1 LINSFNSKAVLKIIG
16 IPTRVI
22 DYWDRTNFI
31 KPSIHEASG
40 YGSVR
45 LYSFTDLI
53 QFKVAKFLRDQGL
66 SLQKIRKSLNYLRK
80 HLPEIEK
87 PLAQL
92 RFLTD
97 GDTIFVLTNRDKEI
111 IDTLKKGQYI
121 LAIAIERLINE
132 LRGKTSKMATEK
144 IYMVNVAK
152 KRFKVILHP
161 DLEDGGYWVE
171 CPELPGC
178 SSQGDSVEEALDMIK
193 DAIKGHLEV
202 EEELKKE
209 AGLQNLSPFHKDIE
223 GFNWERSKGGNAEGV
238 D

>member
-1 LINSFNSKAVLKIIG
+1 MNNSFNSRMVSKIIG
-16 IPTRVI
+16 TPIRVI

-40 YGSVR
+40 YGSMR

-87 PLAQL
+87 PLVQL

-97 GDTIFVLTNRDKEI
+97 GETIFVLTNKDREI
-111 IDTLKKGQYI
+111 IDTLKKGQYVF
-121 LAIAIERLINE
+121 AIAIGELIND
-132 LRGKTSKMATEK
+132 LKGKTSKLTMDRV
-144 IYMVNVAK
+144 YMVNVSK

-161 DLEDGGYWVE
+161 DLEDGDYWVE
-171 CPELPGC
+171 CPELRGC
-178 SSQGDSVEEALDMIK
+178 SSQGDSVEEALDMNR

-202 EEELKKE
+202 KEEL
-209 AGLQNLSPFHKDIE
+209 
-223 GFNWERSKGGNAEGV
+223 EREVHRKRRVA
-238 D
+238 

>member
-1 LINSFNSKAVLKIIG
+1 MTNSFSSKAVSRIIG

-31 KPSIHEASG
+31 KPSVSEASG

-45 LYSFTDLI
+45 LYSFTDLF
-53 QFKVAKFLRDQGL
+53 QFKVANLLRDRGL

-80 HLPEIEK
+80 HLPEVEK

-97 GDTIFVLTNRDKEI
+97 GETIFVLTNKDKEI
-111 IDTLKKGQYI
+111 IDTLKKGQYV
-121 LAIAIERLINE
+121 LAIAIEELIND
-132 LRGKTSKMATEK
+132 LRGKISKIAMERTYIVK
-144 IYMVNVAK
+144 VF
-152 KRFKVILHP
+152 KREFKVILHP
-161 DLEDGGYWVE
+161 DLEERGYWVE

-202 EEELKKE
+202 EEEVKKQKGLKRK
-209 AGLQNLSPFHKDIE
+209 A
-223 GFNWERSKGGNAEGV
+223 A
-238 D
+238 

>member
-1 LINSFNSKAVLKIIG
+1 LSNSFNSKMVSKIIG
-16 IPTRVI
+16 IPLRVI

-31 KPSIHEASG
+31 KPSVHEASG
-40 YGSVR
+40 YGSMR

-66 SLQKIRKSLNYLRK
+66 LLQKIRKSLNFLRK

-97 GDTIFVLTNRDKEI
+97 GETIFVLTNKNREI
-111 IDTLKKGQYI
+111 IDTLKKGQYV
-121 LAIAIERLINE
+121 LSIAIGELINE
-132 LRGKTSKMATEK
+132 LKGETSKMTMDRE
-144 IYMVNVAK
+144 YMVNVL
-152 KRFKVILHP
+152 KRSFKVILHP
-161 DLEDGGYWVE
+161 DLEDGGYWIE

-178 SSQGDSVEEALDMIK
+178 SSQGDSVEEALDMIR

-202 EEELKKE
+202 EEELKRETTQKRK
-209 AGLQNLSPFHKDIE
+209 A
-223 GFNWERSKGGNAEGV
+223 A
-238 D
+238 

>member
-1 LINSFNSKAVLKIIG
+1 MINSFHSKAVSKIIG
-16 IPTRVI
+16 IQIRVI

-31 KPSIHEASG
+31 KPSISEASG

-53 QFKVAKFLRDQGL
+53 QFKVAHFLRKKGV
-66 SLQKIRKSLNYLRK
+66 SLQKIRKSLNFLRK
-80 HLPEIEK
+80 HLPEVEN

-97 GDTIFVLTNRDKEI
+97 GETIFVLTNKNSEI
-111 IDTLKKGQYI
+111 IDTLKRGQYV
-121 LAIAIERLINE
+121 LTIAIEELINE
-132 LRGKTSKMATEK
+132 LRGKTSQISTDK
-144 IYMVNVAK
+144 IYMVNVSK
-152 KRFKVILHP
+152 RRFKVILHP

-178 SSQGDSVEEALDMIK
+178 SSQGDSKEEALDMIK

-202 EEELKKE
+202 EEELRGKANPKRKV
-209 AGLQNLSPFHKDIE
+209 A
-223 GFNWERSKGGNAEGV
+223 
-238 D
+238 

>member
-1 LINSFNSKAVLKIIG
+1 MVSKIIG
-16 IPTRVI
+16 IPLRVI

-31 KPSIHEASG
+31 KPSVNEASG
-40 YGSVR
+40 YGSMR

-66 SLQKIRKSLNYLRK
+66 SLQKIRKSLNFLRK

-97 GDTIFVLTNRDKEI
+97 GETIFVLTNKSREI
-111 IDTLKKGQYI
+111 IDTLKKGQYV
-121 LAIAIERLINE
+121 LSIAIGELINE
-132 LRGKTSKMATEK
+132 LKGETSKMTMDRE
-144 IYMVNVAK
+144 YMVNVL
-152 KRFKVILHP
+152 KRSFKVILHP

-178 SSQGDSVEEALDMIK
+178 SSQGDSVEEALDMIR
-193 DAIKGHLEV
+193 DAIKGDLEV
-202 EEELKKE
+202 LEELKKE
-209 AGLQNLSPFHKDIE
+209 AAQK
-223 GFNWERSKGGNAEGV
+223 RRAA
-238 D
+238 

>member
-1 LINSFNSKAVLKIIG
+1 MEVIKLNNSFNSRAVSKIIG
-16 IPTRVI
+16 TPIRVI

-31 KPSIHEASG
+31 KPSINEASG
-40 YGSVR
+40 YGSMR

-97 GDTIFVLTNRDKEI
+97 GETIFVLTNRDRKI
-111 IDTLKKGQYI
+111 IDTLKKGQFVFT
-121 LAIAIERLINE
+121 IAIEELIND
-132 LRGKTSKMATEK
+132 LKGKTSKMTTDRV
-144 IYMVNVAK
+144 YTVNVSK

-171 CPELPGC
+171 CPELHGC
-178 SSQGDSVEEALDMIK
+178 SSQGDSVEEALDMIR
-193 DAIKGHLEV
+193 DAIKRHHEV
-202 EEELKKE
+202 EEELERGAHRKKRV
-209 AGLQNLSPFHKDIE
+209 A
-223 GFNWERSKGGNAEGV
+223 
-238 D
+238 

>member
-1 LINSFNSKAVLKIIG
+1 MVSKIIG
-16 IPTRVI
+16 IPLRVI

-31 KPSIHEASG
+31 KPSINEASG
-40 YGSVR
+40 YGSMR

-66 SLQKIRKSLNYLRK
+66 SLQKIRKSLNFLRK

-97 GDTIFVLTNRDKEI
+97 GETIFVLTNKNREI
-111 IDTLKKGQYI
+111 IDTLKKGQYV
-121 LAIAIERLINE
+121 LSIAIGELINE
-132 LRGKTSKMATEK
+132 LKGETSKMTMDRE
-144 IYMVNVAK
+144 YMVNVLK
-152 KRFKVILHP
+152 KSFKVVLHP
-161 DLEDGGYWVE
+161 DLEDGGYWIE

-178 SSQGDSVEEALDMIK
+178 SSQGDSVEEALDMIR

-209 AGLQNLSPFHKDIE
+209 AAQK
-223 GFNWERSKGGNAEGV
+223 RRAA
-238 D
+238 

>member
-1 LINSFNSKAVLKIIG
+1 MNSFNSKMVSKIIG
-16 IPTRVI
+16 IPLRVI

-31 KPSIHEASG
+31 KPSVNEAAG
-40 YGSVR
+40 YGSMR

-66 SLQKIRKSLNYLRK
+66 SLQKIRKSLNFLRK

-97 GDTIFVLTNRDKEI
+97 GETIFVLTNKNREI
-111 IDTLKKGQYI
+111 IDTLKKGQYV
-121 LAIAIERLINE
+121 LSIAIGELINE
-132 LRGKTSKMATEK
+132 LKGETSKITMDRE
-144 IYMVNVAK
+144 YMVNVL
-152 KRFKVILHP
+152 KRSFKVILHP
-161 DLEDGGYWVE
+161 DLEDGGYWIE

-178 SSQGDSVEEALDMIK
+178 SSQGDSVEEALDMIR

-209 AGLQNLSPFHKDIE
+209 AAQK
-223 GFNWERSKGGNAEGV
+223 RRAA
-238 D
+238 

>member
-1 LINSFNSKAVLKIIG
+1 MSNSFNSKMVSKIIG
-16 IPTRVI
+16 IPLRVI

-31 KPSIHEASG
+31 KPSINEASG
-40 YGSVR
+40 YGSMR

-66 SLQKIRKSLNYLRK
+66 SLQKIRKSLNFLRK

-97 GDTIFVLTNRDKEI
+97 GETIFVLTNKNREI
-111 IDTLKKGQYI
+111 IDTLKKGQYV
-121 LAIAIERLINE
+121 LSIAIGELINE
-132 LRGKTSKMATEK
+132 LKGETSKMTMDRE
-144 IYMVNVAK
+144 YMVNVL
-152 KRFKVILHP
+152 KRSFKVILHP

-171 CPELPGC
+171 CPEPPGC
-178 SSQGDSVEEALDMIK
+178 SSQGDSVEEALDMIR

-209 AGLQNLSPFHKDIE
+209 ASQK
-223 GFNWERSKGGNAEGV
+223 RKAA
-238 D
+238 

>member
-1 LINSFNSKAVLKIIG
+1 VINSFNSKAVSRIIG

-22 DYWDRTNFI
+22 DYWDRTNFV
-31 KPSIHEASG
+31 KPSISEASG
-40 YGSVR
+40 HGSVR

-53 QFKVAKFLRDQGL
+53 QFRVAKFLRDQGV

-80 HLPEIEK
+80 HLPEVEN
-87 PLAQL
+87 PLTQL

-97 GDTIFVLTNRDKEI
+97 GETIFVLTNRDKEI
-111 IDTLKKGQYI
+111 IDTLKKGQYV
-121 LAIAIERLINE
+121 LAIAIEELIND
-132 LRGKTSKMATEK
+132 LRGKTSKIATERT
-144 IYMVNVAK
+144 YTVNVSK
-152 KRFKVILHP
+152 KEFKVILHP
-161 DLEDGGYWVE
+161 DLENGGYWVE

-209 AGLQNLSPFHKDIE
+209 KSLKRKA
-223 GFNWERSKGGNAEGV
+223 A
-238 D
+238 

>member
-1 LINSFNSKAVLKIIG
+1 MTNSFNSKTVSKILG
-16 IPTRVI
+16 IPVRVI

-31 KPSIHEASG
+31 KPSVHEASG
-40 YGSVR
+40 YGSMR

-87 PLAQL
+87 PLVQL

-97 GDTIFVLTNRDKEI
+97 GETIFVLTNKDREI
-111 IDTLKKGQYI
+111 IDTLKKGQYV
-121 LAIAIERLINE
+121 LAIAIGELINE
-132 LRGKTSKMATEK
+132 LKGKTSQMTVDRA
-144 IYMVNVAK
+144 YMVQVSK
-152 KRFKVILHP
+152 KGFKVILHP

-178 SSQGDSVEEALDMIK
+178 SSRGDSVEEALDMIK

-202 EEELKKE
+202 QEELRKETTQKKR
-209 AGLQNLSPFHKDIE
+209 A
-223 GFNWERSKGGNAEGV
+223 A
-238 D
+238 

>member
-1 LINSFNSKAVLKIIG
+1 MVRLINSFNSKAVSKIIG
-16 IPTRVI
+16 IPIRVI

-31 KPSIHEASG
+31 KPSISEASG

-53 QFKVAKFLRDQGL
+53 QFRVAKFLRDKGL

-80 HLPEIEK
+80 HLPEVEN

-97 GDTIFVLTNRDKEI
+97 GETIFVLTNSDKEI
-111 IDTLKKGQYI
+111 IDTLKKGQYV
-121 LAIAIERLINE
+121 LAIAIEELIND
-132 LRGKTSKMATEK
+132 LRGKTSKIAMDRS
-144 IYMVNVAK
+144 YMVKVSRK
-152 KRFKVILHP
+152 EFKVILHA

-193 DAIKGHLEV
+193 DAIRGHLEV
-202 EEELKKE
+202 EEGLKEKK
-209 AGLQNLSPFHKDIE
+209 SPK
-223 GFNWERSKGGNAEGV
+223 RKAA
-238 D
+238 

>member
-1 LINSFNSKAVLKIIG
+1 MPDSFNSKTVSKILG
-16 IPTRVI
+16 IPLRVV

-31 KPSIHEASG
+31 KPSVHEASG
-40 YGSVR
+40 YGSMR

-87 PLAQL
+87 PLVQL

-97 GDTIFVLTNRDKEI
+97 GEMIFVLTNKDKEI
-111 IDTLKKGQYI
+111 IDTLKKGQYVF
-121 LAIAIERLINE
+121 AIAIGELIND
-132 LRGKTSKMATEK
+132 LKGKTSKMTMDRV
-144 IYMVNVAK
+144 YMVHVS
-152 KRFKVILHP
+152 KREFKVILHP
-161 DLEDGGYWVE
+161 DLEVGGYWVE

-193 DAIKGHLEV
+193 DAIKGHFEI

-209 AGLQNLSPFHKDIE
+209 TSQKRKVA
-223 GFNWERSKGGNAEGV
+223 
-238 D
+238 

>member
-1 LINSFNSKAVLKIIG
+1 MTDSFNSKTVSKILG
-16 IPTRVI
+16 IPLRVV

-31 KPSIHEASG
+31 KPSVHEASG
-40 YGSVR
+40 YGSMR

-87 PLAQL
+87 PLAQM

-97 GDTIFVLTNRDKEI
+97 GETIFVLTNKDREI
-111 IDTLKKGQYI
+111 IDTLKKGQYVF
-121 LAIAIERLINE
+121 AIAIGELIND
-132 LRGKTSKMATEK
+132 LKGKTSKLTMDRV
-144 IYMVNVAK
+144 YMVNVSK

-171 CPELPGC
+171 CPALPGC
-178 SSQGDSVEEALDMIK
+178 SSQGDSVEEALDMIR

-202 EEELKKE
+202 EEEL
-209 AGLQNLSPFHKDIE
+209 
-223 GFNWERSKGGNAEGV
+223 EREVHRKRRVA
-238 D
+238 

>member
-1 LINSFNSKAVLKIIG
+1 MTNSFNSKTVSRILG
-16 IPTRVI
+16 IPLRVV

-31 KPSIHEASG
+31 KPSVHEASG
-40 YGSVR
+40 YGSMR

-53 QFKVAKFLRDQGL
+53 QFRVAKFLRDQGL

-87 PLAQL
+87 PLVQL

-97 GDTIFVLTNRDKEI
+97 GETIFVLTNKDREI
-111 IDTLKKGQYI
+111 IDTLKKGQYV
-121 LAIAIERLINE
+121 LAIAIGELIND
-132 LRGKTSKMATEK
+132 LKGKTSKMTMDRV
-144 IYMVNVAK
+144 YMVQVS
-152 KRFKVILHP
+152 RRGFKVILHP

-193 DAIKGHLEV
+193 DAIKGHLEI
-202 EEELKKE
+202 EEELTKETSQKKKV
-209 AGLQNLSPFHKDIE
+209 A
-223 GFNWERSKGGNAEGV
+223 
-238 D
+238 

>member
-1 LINSFNSKAVLKIIG
+1 LSNSFNSKMVSKIIG
-16 IPTRVI
+16 IPLRVI

-31 KPSIHEASG
+31 KPSVHEASG
-40 YGSVR
+40 YGSMR

-66 SLQKIRKSLNYLRK
+66 LLQKIRKSLNFLRK

-97 GDTIFVLTNRDKEI
+97 GETIFVLTNKNREI
-111 IDTLKKGQYI
+111 IDTLKKGQYV
-121 LAIAIERLINE
+121 LSIAIGELINE
-132 LRGKTSKMATEK
+132 LKGETSKMTMDRE
-144 IYMVNVAK
+144 YMVNVL
-152 KRFKVILHP
+152 KRSFKVILHP
-161 DLEDGGYWVE
+161 DLEDGGYWIE

-178 SSQGDSVEEALDMIK
+178 SSQGDSVEEALDMIR

-202 EEELKKE
+202 QEELKKE
-209 AGLQNLSPFHKDIE
+209 AAQK
-223 GFNWERSKGGNAEGV
+223 RRAA
-238 D
+238 

>member
-1 LINSFNSKAVLKIIG
+1 MTDSFNSKTVSKILG
-16 IPTRVI
+16 IPIRVI

-31 KPSIHEASG
+31 KPSINEASG
-40 YGSVR
+40 YGSMR

-66 SLQKIRKSLNYLRK
+66 SLQKMRKSLNYLRK
-80 HLPEIEK
+80 HLPEVAS

-97 GDTIFVLTNRDKEI
+97 GETIFVLTNKDREI
-111 IDTLKKGQYI
+111 IDTLKKGQYV
-121 LAIAIERLINE
+121 LAIAIGELITD
-132 LRGKTSKMATEK
+132 LKGKTSKMTTDRVY
-144 IYMVNVAK
+144 IVHVS
-152 KRFKVILHP
+152 KRPFKVILHP
-161 DLEDGGYWVE
+161 DLEDGGYWAE

-193 DAIKGHLEV
+193 DAIKGHLEI

-209 AGLQNLSPFHKDIE
+209 TSQKRKVA
-223 GFNWERSKGGNAEGV
+223 
-238 D
+238 

>member
-1 LINSFNSKAVLKIIG
+1 LINSFNSKTVSKIIG

-22 DYWDRTNFI
+22 DYWDRTAFI
-31 KPSIHEASG
+31 KPSISEASG

-53 QFKVAKFLRDQGL
+53 QFRVAKFLRDQGL
-66 SLQKIRKSLNYLRK
+66 SLQKIRKSLNFLRK
-80 HLPEIEK
+80 HLPEVEQ
-87 PLAQL
+87 PLVEL

-97 GDTIFVLTNRDKEI
+97 GEAIFVLTNKDKEI
-111 IDTLKKGQYI
+111 IDTLKKGQYV
-121 LAIAIERLINE
+121 LAIAIEKLINE
-132 LRGKTSKMATEK
+132 LKGRTSKMATDRT
-144 IYMVNVAK
+144 YLVNVAK
-152 KRFKVILHP
+152 RRFKVILHP

-209 AGLQNLSPFHKDIE
+209 AGPK
-223 GFNWERSKGGNAEGV
+223 RKVA
-238 D
+238 